1 MFVSSKYLRGI
12 RTNERIRRPII
23 DAWKS
28 NTMRKELPIIRYYS
42 IIELA
47 VVFAC
52 VNTGSVV
59 MLLSV

>member
-1 MFVSSKYLRGI
+1 
-12 RTNERIRRPII
+12 
-23 DAWKS
+23 
-28 NTMRKELPIIRYYS
+28 MRKELPIIRYYS

-52 VNTGSVV
+52 VNTGSMV